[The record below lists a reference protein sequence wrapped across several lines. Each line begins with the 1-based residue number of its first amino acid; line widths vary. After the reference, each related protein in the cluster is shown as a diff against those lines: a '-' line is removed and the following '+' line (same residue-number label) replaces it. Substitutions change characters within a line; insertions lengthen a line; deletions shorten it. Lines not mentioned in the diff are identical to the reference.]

1 MGFRNACSKPI
12 ATTALAVALASGAS
26 PAIAENPYAEPDGS
40 YIRIGGTVTTVAPAS
55 FLLDYGSGSITVEM
69 DDWDSYGDA
78 WGISDG
84 DRVTVYGRVDDDLYE
99 LSTIEAGSVYVEN
112 LNTYFYANAADEES
126 MDVWTVHAP
135 VALGEVEV
143 IGKVTEVMPEE
154 GRLILETG
162 VTELTVDTRPM
173 LYDPLDENGYQRV
186 EEGDRISVIGDI
198 DYDLIEGREL
208 EATALLT
215 IVDESAS

>member
-1 MGFRNACSKPI
+1 MGIRNRSSKPLT
-12 ATTALAVALASGAS
+12 ASALAAALALAAS
-26 PAIAENPYAEPDGS
+26 PAVAENPYSEPDGS

-112 LNTYFYANAADEES
+112 LNTYFYASAADEES
-126 MDVWTVHAP
+126 MDAWTVHAP
-135 VALGEVEV
+135 VVLGEVEV
-143 IGKVTEVMPEE
+143 IGRVTEVMPEE
-154 GRLILETG
+154 GRLLLETG

-173 LYDPLDENGYQRV
+173 LYDPLDDEGYQRV

-208 EATALLT
+208 EATGLLT